1 MNLRVGCGI
10 DDGILIRKILVE
22 RAIDKLARCAMAFI
36 VVPSNPCAPNREDAA
51 DTMSAM
57 RRSPRSCRL
66 RWTKRD
72 PLDIYE
78 YILVYFRNPFYE

>member
-51 DTMSAM
+51 DYDVGNGSLTSILPFALDEIRSA
-57 RRSPRSCRL
+57 
-66 RWTKRD
+66 
-72 PLDIYE
+72 
-78 YILVYFRNPFYE
+78 